1 MINIRG
7 VIFYLGVYSFVISFF
22 LIINYLYSLY
32 FQFNLGFESYLISFA
47 ISSFLG
53 IFFFLFGK
61 NNKLNI
67 SYFDQLFLVIIGF
80 FYLPLIM
87 SFPIY
92 FSNYNLSFLNSYFE
106 TVSGFTSTGF
116 TIIQNINTI
125 DESLILWRSTIQW
138 LGGIY
143 FFISLISILGTTRA
157 KIKATYLVSNE
168 FFGGNFYNNFFVNSF
183 KIFSIYFAGT
193 ILIFSLYMIS
203 EIRFFNGFNLA
214 MTVISSGG
222 FLSENSLSK
231 IIRNDFQ
238 FFILTLTIFIPLFN
252 FFFFYKIIFRK
263 FRYLDYFE
271 DFYNFFFVC
280 FIVFILFFFIKNEAN
295 ILSLFFIVL
304 SSLTNIGINIDSSN
318 LDLSFLFLLLTIV
331 GGSSASVTSGFKTSR
346 IYLLLKFSVNEMAKL
361 VKPMNVFN
369 QNMFNKTS
377 KFNDQDVKNAF
388 LVFLFFILMLFL
400 LTSFLSFENLNIE
413 KSFKLAILTLTNTVN
428 SNIYDLSNINFSLI
442 SIFGKMSLIFF
453 MIVGKVEFIAFLLI
467 IKRIFNRD

>member
-193 ILIFSLYMIS
+193 VLIFSLYMIS

-238 FFILTLTIFIPLFN
+238 FFILTLTIFILICLC
-252 FFFFYKIIFRK
+252 IISTK
-263 FRYLDYFE
+263 
-271 DFYNFFFVC
+271 
-280 FIVFILFFFIKNEAN
+280 
-295 ILSLFFIVL
+295 
-304 SSLTNIGINIDSSN
+304 
-318 LDLSFLFLLLTIV
+318 
-331 GGSSASVTSGFKTSR
+331 
-346 IYLLLKFSVNEMAKL
+346 
-361 VKPMNVFN
+361 
-369 QNMFNKTS
+369 
-377 KFNDQDVKNAF
+377 
-388 LVFLFFILMLFL
+388 
-400 LTSFLSFENLNIE
+400 
-413 KSFKLAILTLTNTVN
+413 
-428 SNIYDLSNINFSLI
+428 
-442 SIFGKMSLIFF
+442 
-453 MIVGKVEFIAFLLI
+453 
-467 IKRIFNRD
+467 